1 MFVLCYKELLNNVH
15 TILILK
21 DLLSSFLSI
30 LKKYFPVLNGEIFFL
45 EIQLQNSY
53 SDHVVNLIQ
62 LFRETLV

>member
-1 MFVLCYKELLNNVH
+1 MCYKELLNNVH
-15 TILILK
+15 TMLILK

>member
-15 TILILK
+15 TMLILK

-30 LKKYFPVLNGEIFFL
+30 LKKYLPVLNGEIFFL